1 MSIKIDTILLD
12 SLTEQAKASLRLR
25 TNYDLRN
32 SSADTSQRMLNAI
45 EPKSEIPIHRHQKT
59 SETVVVLRGRIIE
72 EFYDELPADWKII
85 NENGLTHLLTFNHH
99 KTFPS
104 LSEGWSLFA
113 DFYHPPGNVEII
125 FSYHGSGFFGV
136 KSIMRI
142 TGCYES

>member
-1 MSIKIDTILLD
+1 LQQFAEVD
-12 SLTEQAKASLRLR
+12 
-25 TNYDLRN
+25 
-32 SSADTSQRMLNAI
+32 
-45 EPKSEIPIHRHQKT
+45 PKF
-59 SETVVVLRGRIIE
+59 IE

-85 NENGLTHLLTFNHH
+85 NENGLTHLLTFNRH

-142 TGCYES
+142 TGCYEIPPFHSRNMFDPDTAMFEIRLATGLANRKKLVQ